1 MGGAVATTHER
12 VREADRVVA
21 ELGRGA
27 GRLRL
32 RIGEGLDV
40 LDEGDK
46 LGTVGFAAVRT
57 YAFER
62 CERGPRWA
70 AESRALAR
78 RLLRKGETGLPKVRH
93 ALMTGMMS
101 WSMAELVAR
110 HASAEDEAEFI
121 EASGT
126 RTVAKMVTWIAERAR
141 AANAAIEQ
149 EAGRGAKPKLLPV
162 PERAEIEEESSAALQ
177 LRVTAQE
184 MLMLHAART
193 LVTAL
198 DGKRPSDEHFWSVL
212 LAEAISTM
220 TDPATKR
227 LACAGVSPVNEE
239 RLKTMLR
246 QTVEAQRRREDEAE
260 AELSKATPI
269 EPLEPFGPMPP
280 EPLEVDA
287 ELRRCS
293 KELVVRDL
301 RLGQL
306 VRDLFAARGWKLL
319 KYGSQ
324 EQYARERIGM
334 SLSALRQRIRLAD
347 WVDEM
352 PELGQAIETG
362 ELGFEA
368 AMLVGRIANP
378 DTVVAWIDRAK
389 ERTLKHLREEVEA
402 VKLRS
407 AVGLESSVEPP
418 TDEELE
424 KVQDFERQVLKGE
437 AFEATIGPK
446 RDQQISVID
455 GAGCELSFRVSAFV
469 IAELHRQR
477 AVFDRVR
484 PPDTP
489 MTFVEFLCASL
500 CMAWLPTV
508 MRGNDVAYA
517 SVYQR
522 DRWQCSNPMCDEPGR
537 EPHHVELRSRGGSD
551 GDENVIATGHACHR
565 PGIHG
570 GRLGVT
576 GPADDLTWTIG
587 TDPVAVVRGRVKKNL
602 KN

>member
-1 MGGAVATTHER
+1 
-12 VREADRVVA
+12 
-21 ELGRGA
+21 
-27 GRLRL
+27 
-32 RIGEGLDV
+32 
-40 LDEGDK
+40 
-46 LGTVGFAAVRT
+46 
-57 YAFER
+57 
-62 CERGPRWA
+62 
-70 AESRALAR
+70 
-78 RLLRKGETGLPKVRH
+78 
-93 ALMTGMMS
+93 
-101 WSMAELVAR
+101 
-110 HASAEDEAEFI
+110 
-121 EASGT
+121 
-126 RTVAKMVTWIAERAR
+126 MVTWIAERAR
-141 AANAAIEQ
+141 AVNAAIEK
-149 EAGRGAKPKLLPV
+149 EAGQGAKPKLLPV

-239 RLKTMLR
+239 RLKSMLQR
-246 QTVEAQRRREDEAE
+246 TGEAQRRREDEAE
-260 AELSKATPI
+260 AELSKASPM
-269 EPLEPFGPMPP
+269 EPLEPFGPMPS
-280 EPLEVDA
+280 EPLEIDA

-306 VRDLFAARGWKLL
+306 IRDLFAARGWKLL

-334 SLSALRQRIRLAD
+334 SLSALRQRIRFAD

-352 PELGQAIETG
+352 PELGEAIEAG

-378 DTVVAWIDRAK
+378 DTVAAWIDRAK

-407 AVGLESSVEPP
+407 AVNLEASLEPP

-424 KVQDFERQVLKGE
+424 TVQDFERQVLKGE

-484 PPDTP
+484 PADTP
-489 MTFVEFLCASL
+489 MTFVEFLCTSL
-500 CMAWLPTV
+500 CMAWLPIV
-508 MRGNDVAYA
+508 IRGNDVAYA

-551 GDENVIATGHACHR
+551 GDENVISTGHACHR